1 MVAQRKHRK
10 TFRVLT
16 VWKQMW
22 EGWHPT
28 RLQKVIFHCVQHATA
43 ALTSSMRLALGR
55 IWHCS
60 EGLGTSSKPSRW
72 LQNLQIGRMAWFFA
86 ASRLPPVLSFKL
98 SSVSSLKFLWS
109 KRAQFKRFNDAENRS
124 LYIME
129 FWVRL
134 KIRVSTG
141 TVSLGVKHQF
151 VPYHKLH
158 LLYHGTGLS
167 PTLYCSRNLSN
178 CNHFLCV
185 FFSTKGWPFPILTTF
200 WPWHIKSS
208 CLNNVPEISRC
219 HMELPWYLRLGN
231 AGVHRRC
238 NQGLLAIDK
247 SDELRTFNALRPGQ

>member
-1 MVAQRKHRK
+1 MRR
-10 TFRVLT
+10 
-16 VWKQMW
+16 
-22 EGWHPT
+22 
-28 RLQKVIFHCVQHATA
+28 
-43 ALTSSMRLALGR
+43 LTSYRASKSDLSLLTACNSCTNFLHALGSGPNLALQWRAGNL
-55 IWHCS
+55 I
-60 EGLGTSSKPSRW
+60 ET
-72 LQNLQIGRMAWFFA
+72 LQVT
-86 ASRLPPVLSFKL
+86 ASRVPPVLSFKP

-109 KRAQFKRFNDAENRS
+109 KRAQFKCFNDAENRS

-129 FWVRL
+129 FWVQL

-178 CNHFLCV
+178 CNHFFCV
-185 FFSTKGWPFPILTTF
+185 FFSTKGWPFPVLTTF